1 MSLTSTS
8 ATIVRLVYFEKSS
21 MAYTLHGAPLS
32 PFVRKVMYLL
42 SCSNT
47 EYKLNV
53 VAPVSMP
60 EDFIKISP
68 LKKIPVLQEDN
79 WYQADSSVICN
90 YLIETLNHAGLE
102 QLMPGSA
109 KARAQV
115 RWLEKFADYE
125 LAPYL
130 TFTVFRQRTL
140 RPIYGKATDEAPVQE
155 ALTHKIPALFDY
167 LTAQLGKQRYFVEDT
182 FTLADVAITTQ
193 MINLMHGRETIDPQR
208 WPTLATYFDHMMQ
221 LPTWQALVQR
231 EQATLA
237 KIFAAKTPS

>member
-1 MSLTSTS
+1 
-8 ATIVRLVYFEKSS
+8 

-42 SCSNT
+42 ACSNT
-47 EYKLNV
+47 EYKLKV
-53 VAPVSMP
+53 VAPVGMP
-60 EDFIKISP
+60 DDFIKISP
-68 LKKIPVLQEDN
+68 LKKIPVLQEDD
-79 WYQADSSVICN
+79 WYQADSSVVCN
-90 YLIETLNHAGLE
+90 YLIETLAHPAVE
-102 QLMPGSA
+102 QLMPNNA

-140 RPIYGKATDEAPVQE
+140 RPIYGKATDETPVQE
-155 ALTHKIPALFDY
+155 ALNKKIPALFDY
-167 LTAQLGKQRYFVEDT
+167 LTSQLGKQTYFVDDT
-182 FTLADVAITTQ
+182 FSLADVAITTQ
-193 MINLMHGRETIDPQR
+193 MVNFMHGRETIDPHR
-208 WPTLATYFDHMMQ
+208 WPTLAAYFDHMMQ

-237 KIFAAKTPS
+237 KIFAAQT